1 MCAKTRN
8 MALKEFHIGKLIQ
21 ERLKYEEHSVSWLAR
36 KIGCDRSNIYR
47 IFEREHLDCEL
58 LLKLSIVLNFNFFD
72 VYTKAYDEMKVEYNK
87 NKKNLSKVI

>member
-1 MCAKTRN
+1 
-8 MALKEFHIGKLIQ
+8 MADRKFQIGKLVQ
-21 ERLKYEEHSVSWLAR
+21 ERLNYEERSVSWLAR

-72 VYTKAYDEMKVEYNK
+72 VYTKAYDEMKVEYTM